1 MVAVIQFV
9 FAALPWI
16 LCGIA
21 VAVICAGMSR
31 KKSKEEEKALE
42 KRMALG
48 TSLGLL
54 FGVALNS
61 LGLWENDGI
70 GIALGP
76 LWGMAL
82 ATLYRKGSPEEM
94 GKGAPVCSREE
105 DKIG

>member
-1 MVAVIQFV
+1 MVAVIQFLS
-9 FAALPWI
+9 AALPWI

-21 VAVICAGMSR
+21 VAVICVGMNR
-31 KKSKEEEKALE
+31 KKSKEKEEALE

-61 LGLWENDGI
+61 LGLWENGGI

-82 ATLYRKGSPEEM
+82 ATLYRDGVSEEK
-94 GKGAPVCSREE
+94 GKGTSLYSRDE
-105 DKIG
+105 DKSG